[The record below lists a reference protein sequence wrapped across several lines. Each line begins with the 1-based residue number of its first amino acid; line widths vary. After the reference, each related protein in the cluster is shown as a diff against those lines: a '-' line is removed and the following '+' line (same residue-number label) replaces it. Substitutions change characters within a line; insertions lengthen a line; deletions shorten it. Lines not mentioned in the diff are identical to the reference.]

1 HPDRMNCRSHVDYFA
16 GSGVMQLLPGFFLNG
31 LGISLE
37 CFDLRGVAVVFLLQC
52 VNFVAESLVLR
63 PLLAIDD
70 HAVSAEHHMK
80 EEPDGKQGDRRRC
93 QAAPSTTKPAE
104 CRPEFLHNLA
114 AKGFGL
120 RSMIDQCA

>member
-1 HPDRMNCRSHVDYFA
+1 M
-16 GSGVMQLLPGFFLNG
+16 
-31 LGISLE
+31 
-37 CFDLRGVAVVFLLQC
+37 RGVAVVFLLQC

-80 EEPDGKQGDRRRC
+80 EEPDGKQGDRRRR
-93 QAAPSTTKPAE
+93 QAAPSTTEPTE
-104 CRPEFLHNLA
+104 CGPQLLHNVV

-120 RSMIDQCA
+120 RSMIDQYA